1 MQDRRVSV
9 GGNSIRYLDAGSG
22 SAVLLLHGLGGYADK
37 WRGVIGMLS
46 DSYRVIAPDMI
57 GSGLSDK
64 PVANYTPSLF
74 VDFLKRFIEAT
85 GLERPHIVGASL
97 GGQVAAMFAATHQE
111 CLSRLVLVSPAGV
124 LKVSTPALD
133 AYIMA
138 ALYPRPGS
146 VGHALRLMEG
156 SGRDPSLRLVSSFM
170 ENMRRPNAKM
180 AFMSSLL
187 CFKNA
192 GDLTPYLKSIKAPTM
207 LLWGYDDPI
216 IPISYAAQFAAAIP
230 DCRFVGLED
239 CGHTPY
245 VQDPERFAGLVGG
258 FLSGEDI

>member
-9 GGNSIRYLDAGSG
+9 DDSSIRYLDAGSG
-22 SAVLLLHGLGGYADK
+22 STVLLLHGLGGYADK
-37 WRGVIGMLS
+37 WRRVIDKLS
-46 DSYRVIAPDMI
+46 DSHRVIAPDMI
-57 GSGLSDK
+57 GYGLSDK
-64 PVANYTPSLF
+64 PVADYTPHFF
-74 VDFLKRFIEAT
+74 VEFLERFIDAA

-97 GGQVAAMFAATHQE
+97 GGQVAAMFAALHQE
-111 CLSRLVLVSPAGV
+111 CVSRLVLVSPAG
-124 LKVSTPALD
+124 LMKVSTPALD
-133 AYIMA
+133 AYVMA

-156 SGRDPSLRLVSSFM
+156 SGRDPSWTLISSFM
-170 ENMRRPNAKM
+170 DNMRRPNAKM

-192 GDLTPYLKSIKAPTM
+192 EDLTPYLNSIEAPTM

-230 DCRFVGLED
+230 DCRFVGLEE

-245 VQDPERFAGLVGG
+245 VQYPERFAGLVAG
-258 FLSGEDI
+258 FLSGGDA

>member
-9 GGNSIRYLDAGSG
+9 DDSSIRYLDAGSG

-37 WRGVIGMLS
+37 WRRVIDKLS
-46 DSYRVIAPDMI
+46 DSHRVIAPDMI
-57 GSGLSDK
+57 GYGLSDK
-64 PVANYTPSLF
+64 PVADYTPLFF
-74 VDFLKRFIEAT
+74 VDFLERFIDAA

-97 GGQVAAMFAATHQE
+97 GGQVAAMFAAIHQE
-111 CLSRLVLVSPAGV
+111 YISRLVLVSPAG
-124 LKVSTPALD
+124 LMKVSTPALD
-133 AYIMA
+133 AYVMA

-156 SGRDPSLRLVSSFM
+156 SGRDPSWTLISSFM
-170 ENMRRPNAKM
+170 DNMRRPNAKM

-192 GDLTPYLKSIKAPTM
+192 GDLTPYLNSIEAPTM

-245 VQDPERFAGLVGG
+245 VQYPERFAGLVAD
-258 FLSGEDI
+258 FLSGGDA

>member
-9 GGNSIRYLDAGSG
+9 DDNSIRYLDAGSG

-37 WRGVIGMLS
+37 WRGVISRLS
-46 DSYRVIAPDMI
+46 DSHRVIAPDMI
-57 GSGLSDK
+57 GYGLSDK
-64 PVANYTPSLF
+64 PVADYTPRFF
-74 VDFLKRFIEAT
+74 VEFLERFIKAT
-85 GLERPHIVGASL
+85 GIERPHIVGASL
-97 GGQVAAMFAATHQE
+97 GGQVAAMFAAMHPE
-111 CLSRLVLVSPAGV
+111 HISRLVLVSPAGIM
-124 LKVSTPALD
+124 KISTPALD
-133 AYIMA
+133 AYILA

-156 SGRDPSLRLVSSFM
+156 SGRDPSWTLVSSFID
-170 ENMRRPNAKM
+170 NMRRPNAKM

-192 GDLTPYLKSIKAPTM
+192 GDLTPHLKNIEAPTM

-216 IPISYAAQFAAAIP
+216 IPISYAAQFATAIP
-230 DCRFVGLED
+230 GCRFVGLED

-245 VQDPERFAGLVGG
+245 VQYPERFAGLVAG
-258 FLSGEDI
+258 FLSGGDT